1 MTWAKVYVWLTE
13 TSGAGGRLVGS
24 THGMGTC
31 SLETFMMNWTH
42 ASFLWK
48 ALTRYWS
55 VLKIFLKPKDKTKK
69 KKSSLKH

>member
-1 MTWAKVYVWLTE
+1 M
-13 TSGAGGRLVGS
+13 GS

-55 VLKIFLKPKDKTKK
+55 VLKIFVKPKDKTEKK
-69 KKSSLKH
+69 KVRLNTEINFLELKFLSKRNL

>member
-1 MTWAKVYVWLTE
+1 M
-13 TSGAGGRLVGS
+13 GS

-55 VLKIFLKPKDKTKK
+55 VLKIFVKPKDKTEKK
-69 KKSSLKH
+69 KVLLNTEINFLELKFLSKRNL

>member
-1 MTWAKVYVWLTE
+1 M
-13 TSGAGGRLVGS
+13 GS

-55 VLKIFLKPKDKTKK
+55 VLKIFLKPKDKTERKK
-69 KKSSLKH
+69 VLLNTEINFLELKFLSKRNL

>member
-13 TSGAGGRLVGS
+13 TSEWGGGRGRLVGS

-55 VLKIFLKPKDKTKK
+55 VLKIFVKPKDKTEKK
-69 KKSSLKH
+69 KFS